1 MRGYV
6 SMVGDLFHVG
16 HINLV
21 RSVRELGYDVVVGVH
36 SDAEVEGYKRTPVMT
51 MDERVA
57 AVQACRYVTE
67 VIPAAPTIINEDF
80 MATHAIDMVFHGH
93 TEAEDHLYRDMFKVP
108 MSVGKFTRTERTQGI
123 STTMLID
130 RIESVKGSAAKFRV
144 SSLYDA
150 LHDLKMLRTLRVLET
165 HNCLS
170 GIIADTV
177 RVGGNEFDAL
187 WSSSLT
193 TSVSKGKPYIEV
205 VD

>member
-1 MRGYV
+1 
-6 SMVGDLFHVG
+6 
-16 HINLV
+16 
-21 RSVRELGYDVVVGVH
+21 
-36 SDAEVEGYKRTPVMT
+36 
-51 MDERVA
+51 
-57 AVQACRYVTE
+57 
-67 VIPAAPTIINEDF
+67 
-80 MATHAIDMVFHGH
+80 MVFHGH

-108 MSVGKFTRTERTQGI
+108 MSVGKFTHRTERTQGI